1 MTEAEKENV
10 VMQIELARSELHQQ
24 VDARLDALVSAL
36 RGIPAPRA
44 PKPPRRQATRAPY
57 APAVVPSD
65 IDRALARAALTRMG
79 LRPTGGGS

>member
-1 MTEAEKENV
+1 MSEDEKESI

-24 VDARLDALVSAL
+24 VDARMDAVVAAL
-36 RGIPAPRA
+36 RGIPVRRA
-44 PKPPRRQATRAPY
+44 PSAPRRQATRAPY

-65 IDRALARAALTRMG
+65 IDRAEARAVLLRMS